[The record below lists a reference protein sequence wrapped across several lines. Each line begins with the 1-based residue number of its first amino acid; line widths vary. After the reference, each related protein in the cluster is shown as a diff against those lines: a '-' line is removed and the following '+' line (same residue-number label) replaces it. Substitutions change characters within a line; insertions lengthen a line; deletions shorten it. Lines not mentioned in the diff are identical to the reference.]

1 MKMRENTRL
10 AEKVDVLME
19 RKSAA
24 EKKPEKRFQP
34 VDCVVALLCLSVAAI
49 SFNLFRLDLFRTV
62 DSRNQEPVGT
72 ITIRNNAVQRRHQ
85 DRVLW
90 DRPFVGAPVYA
101 GDILRIAESSSLGF
115 KREEIEVEYIN
126 YQIRRIPPL
135 SADGTLQVEGN
146 VLVTMG
152 GKSGAVIVNGSRVE
166 AGPGTVI
173 KGVTGET
180 GSRVQVIQG
189 ERVRIIKD
197 GETWERDAGEV
208 VGWDAAG
215 TERLEPGVVVT
226 QPRSNAWY
234 QKNRGEPLNVNF
246 AWKRSDLE
254 SGQALRLEI
263 AEDRNFTRVV
273 HVSDNFDDTAQ
284 AALDDGFWYW
294 RLSYG
299 NTVLATD
306 RFVVVLPEI
315 EEAMPE
321 ETLPELPPEKV
332 PPEIPAVVETPPPAP
347 PAPARPPEPLPAP
360 GRLRPARGYRVG
372 IEELRARQSIDFGWA
387 AVSGANNY
395 IFTLYQQSATGR
407 RQVVRR
413 ELGNRTNLTLENLNM
428 LDRGTFIWQV
438 EAVNRRGGRIERR
451 GRPAESTLIVDFPL
465 PAIPTLQVEELP
477 VETGAARGK

>member
-1 MKMRENTRL
+1 MKRNTRL
-10 AEKVDVLME
+10 AEKADVVM
-19 RKSAA
+19 
-24 EKKPEKRFQP
+24 KKPITVKNSAPVKKSDKRFRP
-34 VDCVVALLCLSVAAI
+34 VDLFVALLCLSVAAV

-72 ITIRNNAVQRRHQ
+72 VTIRNNAVQRRHQ

-135 SADGTLQVEGN
+135 APDGTLQIEGN
-146 VLVTMG
+146 VIVTMG
-152 GKSGAVIVNGSRVE
+152 GKTGAVIVNGSRVE

-173 KGVTGET
+173 KGITGEN
-180 GSRVQVIQG
+180 GARVQVIQG

-197 GETWERDAGEV
+197 GETWERSAGET

-215 TERLEPGVVVT
+215 TELIEPGVVVT
-226 QPRSNAWY
+226 QPLRNAWY
-234 QKNRGEPLNVNF
+234 QKDRTEPLNVDF
-246 AWKRSDLE
+246 VWKRSDLE
-254 SGQALRLEI
+254 SGLALRLEI
-263 AEDRNFTRVV
+263 AEDRNFTRVI
-273 HVSDNFDDTAQ
+273 HVSDNFGDTAQ

-294 RLSYG
+294 RLSYR

-306 RFVVVLPEI
+306 RFVVVLPES

-321 ETLPELPPEKV
+321 EALPDAPPEEA
-332 PPEIPAVVETPPPAP
+332 PPEIPPVVENPPPPPAP
-347 PAPARPPEPLPAP
+347 PPLFPAP
-360 GRLRPARGYRVG
+360 RNLRPARGYRVG
-372 IEELRARQSIDFGWA
+372 IEQLRARRSIDFGWA

-407 RQVVRR
+407 RQVIRR
-413 ELGNRTNLTLENLNM
+413 ELGNRTNLTLDNLSV

-438 EAVNRRGGRIERR
+438 EAASRRNGRIERR
-451 GRPAESTLIVDFPL
+451 GRPAESSLTVDFPL
-465 PAIPTLQVEELP
+465 PATPTLQVEELP
-477 VETGAARGK
+477 LETGAVRGK